1 MEKFRD
7 KSYVTAVL
15 SFAASL
21 ICTLLIILTPDM
33 DKTAGNMLLIPAAA
47 ANLRLFADCG
57 ISLKQKTVDEN
68 FLPAAAAIIAAAAGS
83 RACAAAV
90 LAAASLTELI
100 KKTITIYT
108 GQEEGDTA
116 GFRPSGKSAVTAAA
130 ASAVLTAA
138 AAAVAAG
145 SQGSVPGENTVI
157 YWLTCWS
164 SVMSALCAVPFSAA
178 DRVRLL
184 RAVQRAAKDGI
195 ILRSARPLEKLSE
208 IQTLII
214 EHDQIGTGE
223 YKIAD
228 ILSFSGPGEKEIRNL
243 IGDKTP
249 RGKNTKIVL
258 NRGEKEYTLAPPS
271 LINGQAGD
279 EKTWKE
285 ARIHCEMMKRMGRKP
300 MIMTEDGKL
309 RAVVS
314 FEEYIDPNA
323 PEAMTMI
330 NTMGIRTVMVA
341 RRDRLIAEAAGRRA
355 GASEVWTVRSAAGLR
370 EKTAHIREAGE
381 LTAAV
386 GSDVRKVS
394 AMGTDLT
401 IGMGKTR
408 GRGQVDIIMPDDDLL
423 KVEKLL
429 GDARRIGR
437 AKRRA
442 RVWAALYDAAAALV
456 FSGLL
461 FPVTGQIL
469 PPEAGPAVFI
479 LFAIIS
485 LILPF
490 RR

>member
-21 ICTLLIILTPDM
+21 ICALLIILTPDM

-90 LAAASLTELI
+90 LAAASLTGLI

-108 GQEEGDTA
+108 GQEEDETA

-145 SQGSVPGENTVI
+145 SQGSVPGENTVV

-178 DRVRLL
+178 DRVRLY
-184 RAVQRAAKDGI
+184 RAAQRAAKDGI
-195 ILRSARPLEKLSE
+195 ILRSARLLEKLSE

-214 EHDQIGTGE
+214 EHDQIGTGK

-228 ILSFSGPGEKEIRNL
+228 ILPISGPGEEEIRDL

-249 RGKNTKIVL
+249 RGKNTKIAL
-258 NRGEKEYTLAPPS
+258 NRGEKEYTLAPP
-271 LINGQAGD
+271 LIKGQAEE

-300 MIMTEDGKL
+300 MIMAEDGKL

-370 EKTAHIREAGE
+370 EKTARMREAGE
-381 LTAAV
+381 LTAAA
-386 GSDVRKVS
+386 GSDVKKVS

-408 GRGQVDIIMPDDDLL
+408 GSGQADILMPDDDLL

-456 FSGLL
+456 FSGIL
-461 FPVTGQIL
+461 FPVMGQIL
-469 PPEAGPAVFI
+469 PPEAGSAVFI